1 MFRTLLLTTA
11 AMVAFAANSVLN
23 RLALVE
29 TDIDPMTFT
38 LVRIVSGA
46 VVLCLILAIRDK
58 NIKKPLAGSFY
69 GAGSLLFY
77 AIAFSFA
84 YVKLGA
90 GLGALVLFAS
100 VQLTMMAAAFMEGE
114 SPGPIEAIGIVL
126 AFGAFVYL
134 VYPGLST
141 PDALSM
147 FAMIIAGVSWGFY
160 SLIGRGSEDPIAD
173 TTGNFVRATPIVAI
187 LAIYFT
193 IAGQFSNFDQEGL
206 IYAILSGALASGVG
220 YAIWYAALPAL
231 ARTTAGVVQLT
242 VPAIAAFGG
251 ILFLGEA
258 LTLHFMIATALIFA
272 GVIIA
277 TLAKR

>member
-29 TDIDPMTFT
+29 TSIDPMTFT
-38 LVRIVSGA
+38 FVRIASGA
-46 VVLCLILAIRDK
+46 LMLCAILIVRNKAEKLSIG
-58 NIKKPLAGSFY
+58 GSFD
-69 GAGSLLFY
+69 GAGTLLLY
-77 AIAFSFA
+77 ALFFSVA
-84 YVKLGA
+84 YINLGA

-100 VQLTMMAAAFMEGE
+100 VQLTMMGAALLEGE
-114 SPGPIEAIGIVL
+114 APGPMEAIGIVL
-126 AFGAFVYL
+126 AFCSFVYL
-134 VYPGLST
+134 IYPDLST
-141 PDALSM
+141 PDALSVM
-147 FAMIIAGVSWGFY
+147 SMIIAGVCWGFY
-160 SLIGRGSEDPIAD
+160 SLIGRDSDEPIAD
-173 TTGNFVRATPIVAI
+173 TAGNFVRATPMAAI
-187 LAIYFT
+187 LLVFGLLT
-193 IAGQFSNFDQEGL
+193 DKLGTVDTNGL